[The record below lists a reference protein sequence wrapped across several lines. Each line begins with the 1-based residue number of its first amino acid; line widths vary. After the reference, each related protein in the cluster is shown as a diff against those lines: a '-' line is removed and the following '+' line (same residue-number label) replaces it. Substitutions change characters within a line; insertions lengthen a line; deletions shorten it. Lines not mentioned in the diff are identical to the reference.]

1 MTCEYIDR
9 CTVAET
15 NVQLSDQDITAGYSY
30 HLFLYLQREN
40 TATYTMDIEVSNSFY
55 DAFGSDRCDG
65 YYLQNI
71 SQLCQLDDGT
81 SIDALLTAT
90 LSIKSDGIISV
101 EIEGMD
107 SVTLDNGQID

>member
-1 MTCEYIDR
+1 
-9 CTVAET
+9 
-15 NVQLSDQDITAGYSY
+15 
-30 HLFLYLQREN
+30 
-40 TATYTMDIEVSNSFY
+40 MDVEVSNSFY

-71 SQLCQLDDGT
+71 SQLCELDDGT
-81 SIDALLTAT
+81 SLDSVLTAT
-90 LSIKSDGIISV
+90 PSINNDGIISV